1 MDGCAVAVFLAAGLL
16 QWVEYDG
23 APQADKNECPNGPC
37 INFWD
42 AFYFVIVTVCWIPH
56 THFLCFS
63 DCSREI
69 IFLCEKTKIHV
80 ELKIVFV
87 AIEDHVT
94 KTDPEGVFV
103 ACKIIESE
111 QLYLLFIY
119 FAAAIIF

>member
-1 MDGCAVAVFLAAGLL
+1 MLNSTYPL
-16 QWVEYDG
+16 
-23 APQADKNECPNGPC
+23 
-37 INFWD
+37 
-42 AFYFVIVTVCWIPH
+42 
-56 THFLCFS
+56 LCFGTS

-69 IFLCEKTKIHV
+69 LFLSEKTKIHV
-80 ELKIVFV
+80 ELKMGFV

-119 FAAAIIF
+119 FAAALIF